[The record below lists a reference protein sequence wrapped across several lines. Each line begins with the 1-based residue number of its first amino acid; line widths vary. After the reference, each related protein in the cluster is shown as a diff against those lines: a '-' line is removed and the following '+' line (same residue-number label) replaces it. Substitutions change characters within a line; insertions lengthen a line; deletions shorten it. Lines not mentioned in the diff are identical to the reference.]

1 MTKCQIATFYFTNS
15 GNNHIDEKDMSC
27 GQTERNYRGERK
39 AYVENENLFA
49 SGQDKAINLHFHTGS
64 RA

>member
-1 MTKCQIATFYFTNS
+1 
-15 GNNHIDEKDMSC
+15 MSC

-39 AYVENENLFA
+39 AYVENEKLFA